1 MASRRLA
8 CLAAVALGACA
19 DGDNAADGPRSGADD
34 VAGRASNPT
43 AVAED
48 GARITGFAFVDSSV
62 TSQGSA
68 AQLPADAKIFPP
80 GTRVTGTEGCP
91 TSAFRTDGLIVAV
104 IDYRGRPTAG
114 SVTVSA
120 VPAPQF
126 GGRPPYYLDLN
137 AGRTLQF
144 LGPVPDNGTYRV
156 KLDYFLGQA
165 ENRSTSADFTLD
177 RNCPQR

>member
-1 MASRRLA
+1 MNELGGSNAMRTNHSKSCSRTRRFTPFLL
-8 CLAAVALGACA
+8 LAAVAGLCSCA
-19 DGDNAADGPRSGADD
+19 DAQ
-34 VAGRASNPT
+34 
-43 AVAED
+43 EQD
-48 GARITGFAFVDSSV
+48 GARITGFAFVDTSV

-80 GTRVTGTEGCP
+80 GSRVTGTQGCP

-114 SVTVSA
+114 SVTISA

-137 AGRTLQF
+137 TGRTLQF
-144 LGPVPDNGTYRV
+144 LGPLPDNGTYQV

-165 ENRSTSADFTLD
+165 ESRSTSANFTLD
-177 RNCPQR
+177 RSCPQR